1 MIRNYLLVA
10 LRLIRR
16 TPGIS
21 AINIGGLAIAMAA
34 TLIIVQ
40 YVGYHLS
47 FDNFHEDSEN
57 IYRLGSKF
65 HWSDSNGDQHLE
77 LGHSWEKVG
86 EEIARDF
93 PEVLSAAR
101 FTQRVFLN
109 GQWRANLDQLW
120 ISPSPQVDQNV
131 LNVGSFAS
139 ADPSF
144 FDVFSFEMI
153 EAQSD
158 ELLLAPDQAVL
169 SSSLASEIFPDGAAL
184 GKTIYVNGEHAKV
197 VVGIYQAPL
206 NSSLRYDVLFS
217 MPEASGELISY
228 ELPTYQLFFKIPP
241 RANVE
246 QLAAK
251 LTARYPEYYSRVYQ
265 LLASLSVHIEPIIQ
279 PLHEVHF
286 SRFDNQEKIRTV
298 TYPKYVFYVVLVI
311 GFAISG
317 IAAAN
322 YFNLSAAQL
331 IGRVREVGVRR
342 VMGDSTGRI
351 FWRYMIESIIIMVLS
366 FFLALTV
373 SQLAS
378 SYLGAIGLEYESF
391 FVLSKWWFWLLIVT
405 TMIGTSGLV
414 AFFKH
419 LMLRGVPLTAIFQG
433 KLGGRKLDRTAAQN
447 LLMGIQFICTT
458 GLIIGIA
465 AIYYQINYVL
475 DQDLGFDS
483 DQVLVLDAPQDA
495 ADIGRMD
502 AFFERLRANPSISD
516 VTASLRYPSK
526 PDGQGMGLFYRPE
539 KRTPYGLS
547 GSGMVEANFTEFFG
561 IELVAGRNLRENYP
575 PDTAAIL
582 LSEHAMRRLEFEDP
596 EDALNSIV
604 YGHPDGV
611 DTDTAKHIQFR
622 VVGIFED
629 YQIHPLH
636 TIQENRGLVLFL
648 SRWKTEWPYGYYS
661 VKLSGPDIQET
672 IASVRSEFQESF
684 PRTPFNYFLLDE
696 NIGSQYEQD
705 KLLRQI
711 LMIFTVIAILLS
723 CLGLFALSS
732 ILLIRKTKE
741 IGIRKVLG
749 ASMTGIFRLF
759 ARSYIAL
766 ILGAALVAIPLS
778 WYLVSGWLDGYA
790 VRVTLSWPL
799 FVLPVV
805 GLGALILGLLFVQV
819 DRVSKANPCES
830 LRYE

>member
-47 FDNFHEDSEN
+47 FDSFHEDSEN

-65 HWSDSNGDQHLE
+65 HWSDSNGEQHLE
-77 LGHSWEKVG
+77 LGHSWGPVG
-86 EEIARDF
+86 EEISRDY
-93 PEVLSAAR
+93 PEVVNAVRSAER
-101 FTQRVFLN
+101 SVLTN
-109 GQWRANLDQLW
+109 GQWSFLEHLW
-120 ISPSPQVDQNV
+120 ISSSPQVDQDMV
-131 LNVGSFAS
+131 KVESFAS
-139 ADPSF
+139 VDPSF
-144 FDVFSFEMI
+144 FEIFSFEI
-153 EAQSD
+153 LEAQSGK
-158 ELLLAPDQAVL
+158 LLQEPNQVVL
-169 SSSLASEIFPDGAAL
+169 SRSLVSQVFPGGDAIGQS
-184 GKTIYVNGEHAKV
+184 IYVNGKEAKT
-197 VVGIYQAPL
+197 VVGIYDTPS
-206 NSSLRYDVLFS
+206 NSSLRHDVLFS
-217 MPEASGELISY
+217 IPSGASDMSN
-228 ELPTYQLFFKIPP
+228 YQLFYSALP
-241 RANVE
+241 E
-246 QLAAK
+246 TDLGQLAAK
-251 LTARYPEYYSRVYQ
+251 MTVRYPEYYAANYRQ
-265 LLASLSVHIEPIIQ
+265 LASVNLHMEPIIQ
-279 PLHEVHF
+279 PLREVHF
-286 SRFDNQEKIRTV
+286 NRFDNQEMIKTV
-298 TYPKYVFYVVLVI
+298 TYPKYVFYVLLVI

-322 YFNLSAAQL
+322 YFNLSVAQL

-342 VMGDSTGRI
+342 VMGDSAGRL
-351 FWRYMIESIIIMVLS
+351 FWRYMIESMIIMVLA

-378 SYLGAIGLEYESF
+378 SYLGVIGLEYQSF

-405 TMIGTSGLV
+405 TMIVTSGMV

-419 LMLRGVPLTAIFQG
+419 LMLRGLPLTAIFQG
-433 KLGGRKLDRTAAQN
+433 KLRGQRMDRTAAQN
-447 LLMGIQFICTT
+447 LLMAIQFICTT

-465 AIYYQINYVL
+465 AIYYQTNYVL
-475 DQDLGFDS
+475 DHDLGFDS

-495 ADIGRMD
+495 GEARRMD
-502 AFFERLRANPSISD
+502 AFFGRLRSNPSIAD
-516 VTASLRYPSK
+516 VTASFRYPSK
-526 PDGQGMGLFYRPE
+526 PDGQGLGLYYRPE
-539 KRTPYGLS
+539 KKTPYGLS
-547 GSGMVEANFTEFFG
+547 SSGLVAPNFADFYN
-561 IELVAGRNLRENYP
+561 IKVVAGRNFRENYP
-575 PDTAAIL
+575 PDTVGIL
-582 LSEHAMRRLEFEDP
+582 LSEHAMHRLEFESP
-596 EDALNSIV
+596 EDALNAVI
-604 YGHPDGV
+604 YGHGDDGGL
-611 DTDTAKHIQFR
+611 DTASHIQFR
-622 VVGIFED
+622 VIGIFED
-629 YQIHPLH
+629 YYIDPLH
-636 TIQENRGLVLFL
+636 TIQEKRGLVLFL
-648 SRWKTEWPYGYYS
+648 NRWETQWPYAYYS
-661 VKLSGPDIQET
+661 VKLSSPDLPET
-672 IASVRSEFQESF
+672 IASIQSDFQEF
-684 PRTPFNYFLLDE
+684 FARTPFNYFLLDE
-696 NIGSQYEQD
+696 NIGSQYAQD

-711 LMIFTVIAILLS
+711 VMIFTVIAIVLS

-749 ASMTGIFRLF
+749 ASMAGIFRLF

-805 GLGALILGLLFVQV
+805 GLGGLIMGLLFVQV